1 MKKGEGSL
9 RILVAVVLVV
19 VVGAGAF
26 FLLDARFEK
35 RYRTVVRTLMARQV
49 SAKTYYTDL
58 LTEGQ
63 LYFLGDALEVEE
75 PKICLS
81 VRADQCSSCQV
92 DALARLA
99 VLGDKIGFD
108 RTIVLCQGFSEEGFS
123 SFSRGIDNRLVFIPV
138 SDCVRLPGRQD
149 VPVVLFFTRGII
161 MDGRKHWEEMIVMTI
176 CISKRFCPVYCGVAK
191 GRVER
196 FFVLWCEQ

>member
-35 RYRTVVRTLMARQV
+35 RYRTVVRTLMARQG

-149 VPVVLFFTRGII
+149 VPVVFVLYPG
-161 MDGRKHWEEMIVMTI
+161 
-176 CISKRFCPVYCGVAK
+176 YYY
-191 GRVER
+191 GRVQALGGDDSYDDLYFETLLSG
-196 FFVLWCEQ
+196 VLWGGQGQG